1 MISPDHF
8 VGAYYAEFTCGSHG
22 NHYCNRI
29 AAAVHAGQRFDL
41 DLECYAYHFIPGTDP
56 QNGWVLCLYESAGAW
71 TSAKLRF
78 GHEVKAV
85 KLCDM
90 LEAEQGDADCEKMV
104 FRSFEIKTIN
114 VCY

>member
-29 AAAVHAGQRFDL
+29 AAAVQAGQRFDL

-56 QNGWVLCLYESAGAW
+56 PEPGRVQSSA
-71 TSAKLRF
+71 SVMK
-78 GHEVKAV
+78 
-85 KLCDM
+85 
-90 LEAEQGDADCEKMV
+90 
-104 FRSFEIKTIN
+104 
-114 VCY
+114 